1 MIMARFLGSEYVKRE
16 RDAVQEQYL
25 TRFDALFSELLL
37 HMEVYEKKLAYEAC
51 NPALMNGITGVDA
64 AMLWLYQG
72 ESRRKNKGK

>member
-25 TRFDALFSELLL
+25 TRFDALFQNYYFIWRCMRRNW
-37 HMEVYEKKLAYEAC
+37 HMRTC
-51 NPALMNGITGVDA
+51 NPALMNGITGVGA